1 MKFNR
6 TKTWI
11 NARLESKTK
20 EKSSEV
26 NNTKI
31 SPLKMINKVLPL
43 QNKIKIEEN
52 KNCIDTDILTVNK
65 SVENSPIKEKNDN
78 NINQYEESNKCLDNL
93 EINSSLMK
101 EYLNAS
107 CLFIINI

>member
-1 MKFNR
+1 MRFNR

-20 EKSSEV
+20 EKSQEV

-52 KNCIDTDILTVNK
+52 KNFIDTDILTVNK
-65 SVENSPIKEKNDN
+65 SVENSPIKEKNAN